1 MKLFAPRSTEKQQLK
16 VWNTHQVFFVP
27 NRTKTPDKSTST
39 KVQKYKSTRVQKY
52 KSTKVH
58 KINRAAERELKVW
71 NAHARFLLFLP
82 TNRTKTFDKV
92 KTLTER
98 AVKVISIADYYFL
111 HLLTAASKTQISLT
125 LIICWMYFGK
135 ILLEVLT
142 LARNKEK
149 IHMEKCE

>member
-39 KVQKYKSTRVQKY
+39 KVPEY

-82 TNRTKTFDKV
+82 ANRTKTFDKV

-111 HLLTAASKTQISLT
+111 HLLTAASRTQISLT
-125 LIICWMYFGK
+125 LIIC
-135 ILLEVLT
+135 
-142 LARNKEK
+142 
-149 IHMEKCE
+149 